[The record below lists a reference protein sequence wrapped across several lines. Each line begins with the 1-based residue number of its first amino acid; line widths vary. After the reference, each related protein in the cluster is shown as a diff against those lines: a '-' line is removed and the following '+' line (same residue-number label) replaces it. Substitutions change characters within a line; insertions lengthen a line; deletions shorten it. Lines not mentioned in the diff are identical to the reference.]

1 MAEFKKLVGAAFML
15 LESVA
20 ETNGERMVL
29 AHIIDKM
36 AVMASKASRKA
47 KKATKKPPKAPK
59 KAMHAQ
65 MKTITP

>member
-36 AVMASKASRKA
+36 VSKEKAVMAMRR
-47 KKATKKPPKAPK
+47 
-59 KAMHAQ
+59 Q
-65 MKTITP
+65 

>member
-20 ETNGERMVL
+20 ETNRERMVL

-36 AVMASKASRKA
+36 VSNNDKD
-47 KKATKKPPKAPK
+47 KKMKDYTLTATDPK
-59 KAMHAQ
+59 Q
-65 MKTITP
+65 QI

>member
-36 AVMASKASRKA
+36 VSNKD
-47 KKATKKPPKAPK
+47 
-59 KAMHAQ
+59 
-65 MKTITP
+65 